1 MRQLPRVP
9 ALLARRQRR
18 AVQQCWVEQESEYW
32 SAFGL
37 LQFLPDYSREVL
49 VLYLERPAQKQ
60 AFALPH
66 TGRF

>member
-1 MRQLPRVP
+1 MENR
-9 ALLARRQRR
+9 
-18 AVQQCWVEQESEYW
+18 W
-32 SAFGL
+32 S
-37 LQFLPDYSREVL
+37 DYYRKVL